1 MAKMIE
7 MNARGVV
14 EVNKYGLL
22 VDGESLLEELLK
34 HFKEYNEFAGSVHI
48 LVTDDT
54 EPLEVLVG
62 ENPDEMLSYHMGE
75 IPESVQNAI
84 MEIIL
89 GGRPEEPE
97 KEGNCHESSDDNE

>member
-1 MAKMIE
+1 MAKMVE

-34 HFKEYNEFAGSVHI
+34 HIGEYNEFAGSVHI

-54 EPLEVLVG
+54 EPLEVIAG
-62 ENPDEMLSYHMGE
+62 NSPDEMLSYHMGD
-75 IPESVQNAI
+75 IPESMQNAI
-84 MEIIL
+84 MEIML
-89 GGRPEEPE
+89 GGRPEKDVNGDEPA
-97 KEGNCHESSDDNE
+97 DDN